1 MFTIE
6 RLLNLPSSRRREA
19 STPDSVYDASE
30 EREHCTE
37 EKRLAGPV
45 PERKRSYD
53 SVCDADSCNESDK
66 DSMASGEFN
75 NIAVKFVFFCS
86 RTCNLLTCNPI
97 RLQVLLTHKKNVLLR
112 GIVLIWCWKIFLLY
126 HIADSPSPP
135 KSADSGSG
143 RKSCSSIKAKRN
155 RTTFTAYQL
164 DELEMIFR
172 QTHYPDVLMR
182 ENLAAR
188 IGLPESRVQVCW
200 MRFTSM

>member
-1 MFTIE
+1 MQ
-6 RLLNLPSSRRREA
+6 PDQVA
-19 STPDSVYDASE
+19 GSTYTQE
-30 EREHCTE
+30 KCTTQ
-37 EKRLAGPV
+37 RYCIDL
-45 PERKRSYD
+45 
-53 SVCDADSCNESDK
+53 
-66 DSMASGEFN
+66 M
-75 NIAVKFVFFCS
+75 
-86 RTCNLLTCNPI
+86 L
-97 RLQVLLTHKKNVLLR
+97 
-112 GIVLIWCWKIFLLY
+112 KIFLLH

-188 IGLPESRVQVCW
+188 IGLPESRVQVC
-200 MRFTSM
+200 